1 MQDDTKIELKNI
13 GPLEGGGKCDQIM
26 LVMIAVGVIVFAV
39 GLLVDAERA
48 WQNYL
53 IGFFF
58 VLCLAL
64 GGILFT
70 AVQHATSAAWSVTVR
85 RIAEGL
91 SFFMPFTVLLLFGLF
106 FGISSLYEWSDHIPE
121 DYFTYTKDVYLTS
134 VWFIVRELFFFGLWI
149 LMAHFI
155 VRKSLKQD
163 NSLDP
168 RLTRHNKR
176 LSIIFI
182 IVFAYSFTFSS
193 MDLLMSLEDHF
204 YSTMFGVYCFSGL
217 FLSGMAAVAMIAISL
232 RKRGFLE
239 NAVERHHLHD
249 LGTWIMGWSVFMVY
263 IGFSQYMLIWYADLP
278 HEISYLYTRSREG
291 WQYLFILL
299 PLLKWI
305 VPFIVLMPAKN
316 RANPRVIFAVAGGV
330 LIGQYL
336 DIYWMVIPAFSESF
350 RMFGWIEIG
359 TIIGFIGLFGY
370 VVRRFYKKYPL
381 VAKGDPSLDT
391 CVKGRY
397 LHV

>member
-1 MQDDTKIELKNI
+1 MHDDTKIELKNI
-13 GPLEGGGKCDQIM
+13 GPISGGKCDRI
-26 LVMIAVGVIVFAV
+26 MIAMLALGVIVFAA
-39 GLLVDAERA
+39 GLLVDSTRA

-53 IGFFF
+53 IGFFY

-70 AVQHATSAAWSVTVR
+70 AVQYATSAAWSVTVR
-85 RIAEGL
+85 RIAEGMS
-91 SFFMPFTVLLLFGLF
+91 SFLPVTIVLLIGLF
-106 FGISSLYEWSDHIPE
+106 FGIHSLYEWAGNVPE
-121 DYFTYTKDVYLTS
+121 HYFTYTKEVYLTS
-134 VWFIVRELFFFGLWI
+134 PWFIVRELFFFALWL

-163 NSLDP
+163 STLDP
-168 RLTRHNKR
+168 RLTKHNKR

-182 IVFAYSFTFSS
+182 IIFAYTFTFSS
-193 MDLLMSLEDHF
+193 MDLLMSLEEHF

-217 FLSGMAAVAMIAISL
+217 FLSGMAVVAMITISL
-232 RKRGFLE
+232 RKRGYME
-239 NAVERHHLHD
+239 NAIEKHHLHD
-249 LGTWIMGWSVFMVY
+249 LGTWIMAWSVFMVY

-278 HEISYLYTRSREG
+278 HEMSYFYTRSNGG
-291 WQYLFILL
+291 WQYLFAIL

-305 VPFIVLMPAKN
+305 LPFIVLMPAKC
-316 RANPRVIFAVAGGV
+316 RANPKVIFGVSIGV

-336 DIYWMVIPAFSESF
+336 DIYWMIIPAFSKNF
-350 RMFGWIEIG
+350 RMFSWMELGI
-359 TIIGFIGLFGY
+359 IIGFIGLFGL

-381 VAKGDPSLDT
+381 VASGDPNLDT